1 MPRMELIAGDA
12 PDILVILG
20 TEHLGGRADPGRFHA
35 YLPLSGS
42 IDPSWLDFF
51 ADAARVATSQEVP
64 SDFIDAR
71 IDLGATRDEYLTI
84 ERVDPAWVAA
94 VARIP
99 EHALDALAG
108 HWIDRLEEEI
118 GALPGEEKPWIR
130 ELAGQ
135 VVTFCRAADAAPD
148 VVFVWALG

>member
-12 PDILVILG
+12 PDILVVLG
-20 TEHLGGRADPGRFHA
+20 TEDLGGRAGPERFHA
-35 YLPLSGS
+35 YLPLTGS

-51 ADAARVATSQEVP
+51 ADAARAVTGQETP

-99 EHALDALAG
+99 ERTVDALAG

-118 GALPGEEKPWIR
+118 GAVPGEEKPWIR
-130 ELAGQ
+130 ELAGEI
-135 VVTFCRAADAAPD
+135 VTFCRAADSAPD